1 MCGKGDGDGIG
12 WPVGDG
18 DAAGGDAAS
27 DDGVGTGAGERVSR
41 PVTERVGGAA
51 GLAGRPGPGWLLTAE
66 LDRMPAVIALA
77 TTTAARASRATRSRR
92 RRPPMRMT

>member
-1 MCGKGDGDGIG
+1 VCGKGDGDGIG

-18 DAAGGDAAS
+18 DAAGGDAAG

-51 GLAGRPGPGWLLTAE
+51 GLAG
-66 LDRMPAVIALA
+66 
-77 TTTAARASRATRSRR
+77 
-92 RRPPMRMT
+92 